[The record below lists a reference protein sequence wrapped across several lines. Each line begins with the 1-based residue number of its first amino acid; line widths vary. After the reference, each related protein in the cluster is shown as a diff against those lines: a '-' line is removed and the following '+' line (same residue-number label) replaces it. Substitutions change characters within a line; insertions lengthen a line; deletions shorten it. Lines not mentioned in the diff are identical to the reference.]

1 MIQWFPGHMAKAKKE
16 MEEKLRLVDIVYE
29 LLDARIPYSSKNP
42 LINELLKNKP
52 RLILLTKSDM
62 ADDFYTNKWKN
73 HFTSQGFPSLSIDS
87 ISGLNIKKIVGVSQT
102 ILKDKFEKEK
112 ARGMKPRPIRGMIVG
127 IPNVGKSTLINKL
140 VNKRVA
146 NVGNKPGI
154 TKAQQWVRLN
164 ANLELLD
171 TPGVLW
177 PKFEDQKVGMHL
189 AITGAIRDEILKSD
203 ELGYY
208 LLDFLKANYEKNIL
222 ERYQLSAGLSNLD
235 ILKHIAST
243 RGISNKEDVEE
254 KAAEVLLNDFRSLR
268 LGRITLDIL

>member
-73 HFTSQGFPSLSIDS
+73 HFTSQGFPSLNIDS
-87 ISGLNIKKIVGVSQT
+87 VSGLNIKKIIGASQT

-208 LLDFLKANYEKNIL
+208 LLDFMKANYEKNIL

>member
-73 HFTSQGFPSLSIDS
+73 HFTSQGFPSLNIDS
-87 ISGLNIKKIVGVSQT
+87 VSGLNIKKIIGASQT

-208 LLDFLKANYEKNIL
+208 LLNFMKANYEKNIL

>member
-87 ISGLNIKKIVGVSQT
+87 VSGLNIKKIIGASQT

-208 LLDFLKANYEKNIL
+208 LLDFMKANYEKNIL

>member
-1 MIQWFPGHMAKAKKE
+1 
-16 MEEKLRLVDIVYE
+16 
-29 LLDARIPYSSKNP
+29 
-42 LINELLKNKP
+42 
-52 RLILLTKSDM
+52 
-62 ADDFYTNKWKN
+62 
-73 HFTSQGFPSLSIDS
+73 
-87 ISGLNIKKIVGVSQT
+87 
-102 ILKDKFEKEK
+102 
-112 ARGMKPRPIRGMIVG
+112 MKPRPIRGMIVG

-208 LLDFLKANYEKNIL
+208 LLDFMKANYEKNIL

>member
-16 MEEKLRLVDIVYE
+16 MKEKLRLVDIVYE

-87 ISGLNIKKIVGVSQT
+87 VSGLNIKKIIGASQT

-208 LLDFLKANYEKNIL
+208 LLDFMKANYEKNIL

>member
-87 ISGLNIKKIVGVSQT
+87 VSGLNIKKIIGVSQT

-208 LLDFLKANYEKNIL
+208 LLDFMKANYEKNIL

>member
-1 MIQWFPGHMAKAKKE
+1 
-16 MEEKLRLVDIVYE
+16 
-29 LLDARIPYSSKNP
+29 
-42 LINELLKNKP
+42 
-52 RLILLTKSDM
+52 
-62 ADDFYTNKWKN
+62 
-73 HFTSQGFPSLSIDS
+73 
-87 ISGLNIKKIVGVSQT
+87 
-102 ILKDKFEKEK
+102 
-112 ARGMKPRPIRGMIVG
+112 
-127 IPNVGKSTLINKL
+127 
-140 VNKRVA
+140 
-146 NVGNKPGI
+146 
-154 TKAQQWVRLN
+154 
-164 ANLELLD
+164 
-171 TPGVLW
+171 VLW

-208 LLDFLKANYEKNIL
+208 LLDFMKANYEKNIL

>member
-16 MEEKLRLVDIVYE
+16 MKEKLRLVDIVYE

-87 ISGLNIKKIVGVSQT
+87 VSGLNIKKIVGVSQT

-208 LLDFLKANYEKNIL
+208 LLDFMKANYEKNIL